1 VIRTVA
7 RFTAVGAMSAT
18 MLALLPA
25 AAPANLTFH
34 AGSIQFA
41 NKAQLQ
47 EDGSVVMTVTYDCV
61 PSFFGTEGS
70 VEMKVEQPGTFGV
83 AAVPAN
89 CDDRKHTVTL
99 DIGPGPFKAGSAI
112 ATAILNDSTEVVAQK
127 QAEIQIK

>member
-1 VIRTVA
+1 VTRTVA
-7 RFTAVGAMSAT
+7 RLATVGAISAT

-25 AAPANLTFH
+25 AAPANITSH

-70 VEMKVEQPGTFGV
+70 IEMKVEQPGTDGF
-83 AAVPAN
+83 AAVLAN

-99 DIGPGPFKAGSAI
+99 DIAPGPFVAGSAI
-112 ATAILNDSTEVVAQK
+112 ATAFLNDATETVAEK